1 MRRAGYGYSSLWLAD
16 IINVR
21 RYERVPRDV
30 MIDIKNFLLPN
41 EPTCI
46 VACSG
51 SVARLWRS
59 DSRFGDWRALVEMHH
74 PESTSRESDLASDRP
89 GRAFDSFGSGRHAMA
104 PGKSAHQQELLRFA
118 DEVADYINTGIA
130 SRKFKKVVLLAEPSF
145 LGHLRNRLSGA
156 AAAAVIMSAPKNLTS
171 LDEAQIRHYFQ

>member
-1 MRRAGYGYSSLWLAD
+1 
-16 IINVR
+16 
-21 RYERVPRDV
+21 

-59 DSRFGDWRALVEMHH
+59 ESRFGDWQALVEMRH
-74 PESTSRESDLASDRP
+74 PESTSRDGDLASDRP
-89 GRAFDSFGSGRHAMA
+89 GRAFDSFGSGRHAMS
-104 PGKSAHQQELLRFA
+104 PGSSAHQQELQRFA
-118 DEVADYINTGIA
+118 LEVADYINNGVSSGA
-130 SRKFKKVVLLAEPSF
+130 FEKVVLLAEPGF
-145 LGHLRNRLSGA
+145 LGHLRNKLSGA
-156 AAAAVIMSAPKNLTS
+156 AASAVIMSAPKNLAS